1 MGAFLSHTRC
11 DSSPD
16 YEMLRYALGTLA
28 SGEPEEKKKNVQ
40 WDLLFFTGQIVKP
53 GIKPVK
59 PDVSHHF
66 IYLK

>member
-28 SGEPEEKKKNVQ
+28 SGEPEEKKKKCPM
-40 WDLLFFTGQIVKP
+40 G
-53 GIKPVK
+53 
-59 PDVSHHF
+59 SF
-66 IYLK
+66 ILHWSDSQARH